1 MGAGWGLVWRG
12 FCVGAGGVLSGW
24 VLLWQGFLGGGF
36 FMWAVG
42 SCVETIWPIGNTSDT
57 IPRSDNLI
65 CYKKLQFCEIWWIIK
80 NELIMLNPFIEDSF
94 IPSKDIN
101 PG

>member
-36 FMWAVG
+36 FYVG
-42 SCVETIWPIGNTSDT
+42 GWFLCGN
-57 IPRSDNLI
+57 NMAN
-65 CYKKLQFCEIWWIIK
+65 W
-80 NELIMLNPFIEDSF
+80 
-94 IPSKDIN
+94 
-101 PG
+101 